1 MSDDLTFPSKWGY
14 DNHLVY
20 CLPIFYGSGG
30 ILNLQQFGKPNYF
43 NNVFFFSLAHLC
55 MSLHAYDE
63 NCENLILFEFFVFS
77 QGVSLGFFA
86 LDVHVVKSSFL
97 LFDFLDRYGVDGLN
111 RFFCGVD

>member
-1 MSDDLTFPSKWGY
+1 
-14 DNHLVY
+14 
-20 CLPIFYGSGG
+20 
-30 ILNLQQFGKPNYF
+30 
-43 NNVFFFSLAHLC
+43 

-86 LDVHVVKSSFL
+86 LDVHVVESSFL